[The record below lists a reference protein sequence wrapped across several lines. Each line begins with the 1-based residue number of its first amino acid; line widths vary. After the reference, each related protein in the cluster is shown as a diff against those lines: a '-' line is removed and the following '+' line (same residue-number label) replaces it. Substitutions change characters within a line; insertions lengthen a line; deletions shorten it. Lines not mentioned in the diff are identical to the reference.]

1 MQTWTYIKTMKNLIK
16 SATYLIHISL
26 PSPNETC
33 ADTSQVNREIEVSN
47 TRDNVNSMNAFIGS
61 TVQCRRIAGQ
71 LTHGEFSSVQVNI
84 ACVVMFMFPLVCP
97 VQSLLSTGVRSEPR
111 ENARARGG
119 GKGESLSTPR
129 VTRAALARLQCGS
142 PKRMLCSVARVS

>member
-1 MQTWTYIKTMKNLIK
+1 M
-16 SATYLIHISL
+16 
-26 PSPNETC
+26 
-33 ADTSQVNREIEVSN
+33 
-47 TRDNVNSMNAFIGS
+47 NSMNAFIGS

-97 VQSLLSTGVRSEPR
+97 VQALLSTGVRSEPR

-119 GKGESLSTPR
+119 GKAESLSTPR

-142 PKRMLCSVARVS
+142 PKRMLCSVARVT

>member
-1 MQTWTYIKTMKNLIK
+1 M
-16 SATYLIHISL
+16 S
-26 PSPNETC
+26 
-33 ADTSQVNREIEVSN
+33 
-47 TRDNVNSMNAFIGS
+47 SMNAFIGS

-97 VQSLLSTGVRSEPR
+97 VQALLSTGVRSEPR

-129 VTRAALARLQCGS
+129 VTRGALARLQCGS
-142 PKRMLCSVARVS
+142 PKRMLCSVARVT

>member
-1 MQTWTYIKTMKNLIK
+1 M
-16 SATYLIHISL
+16 
-26 PSPNETC
+26 
-33 ADTSQVNREIEVSN
+33 
-47 TRDNVNSMNAFIGS
+47 NSMNAFIGS

-97 VQSLLSTGVRSEPR
+97 VQALLSTGVRSEPR

-119 GKGESLSTPR
+119 GKGEFFIYPWRDS
-129 VTRAALARLQCGS
+129 CGS
-142 PKRMLCSVARVS
+142 RETSVRLPKKDAMFSCTGHLTM

>member
-1 MQTWTYIKTMKNLIK
+1 M
-16 SATYLIHISL
+16 S
-26 PSPNETC
+26 
-33 ADTSQVNREIEVSN
+33 
-47 TRDNVNSMNAFIGS
+47 SMNAFIGS

-97 VQSLLSTGVRSEPR
+97 VQALLSTGVRSEPR
-111 ENARARGG
+111 ERSG

-142 PKRMLCSVARVS
+142 PKRMLCSVARVT